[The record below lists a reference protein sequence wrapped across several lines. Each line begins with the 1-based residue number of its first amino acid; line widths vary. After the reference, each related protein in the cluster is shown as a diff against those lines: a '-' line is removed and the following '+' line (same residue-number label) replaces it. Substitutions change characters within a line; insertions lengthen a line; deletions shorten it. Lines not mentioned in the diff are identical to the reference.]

1 MPVEFMPVLSG
12 VLAVYTSMII
22 YRSLVPKERVLW
34 ALEVARVYRSLE
46 EEARTSKRAARRA
59 KKMLPDYKRARS
71 ILFRTLLLKLGLLM
85 ISYTI
90 YGVVAIAAVPAVP
103 SPLSIP
109 LLTVEEGGMLLMP
122 SIHIHLASFALT
134 VLLLKDELV

>member
-109 LLTVEEGGMLLMP
+109 LLTVEEGGVLLMP